1 MTTMLVLPRPPS
13 LNALFRNLP
22 TGGRGKTKEYE
33 AWRKEAGW
41 EVRRQRP
48 HVVTGEYALDIFVP
62 PSLRDVD
69 NHCAKAVSDL
79 LVELQVT
86 PDDKFARR
94 SATEVVETLSEIH
107 VIVRPWD
114 AVPRLAD
121 QFAFPVQM
129 EGER

>member
-1 MTTMLVLPRPPS
+1 MSKLRVLDLFSGIGGFS
-13 LNALFRNLP
+13 LGLER
-22 TGGRGKTKEYE
+22 TGGFETVAFCEIE
-33 AWRKEAGW
+33 
-41 EVRRQRP
+41 P
-48 HVVTGEYALDIFVP
+48 FVVTGEYALDIFVP

-121 QFAFPVQM
+121 QFAFPMQM
-129 EGER
+129 EGKR